1 MTAAFCAAMLAASG
15 AMAASPAPTPSPLPA
30 MRGDGPPPQA
40 KPFRIDRADVALDGV
55 ISPRARLDTLAS
67 GFGLNE
73 GPVWMPDGREGFL
86 LISGLLDNVIY
97 RIDADGKVGVFLER
111 AGYTGNDVENVGA
124 QTRSGRS
131 HVLLIGPSCTGRD
144 SPWPG
149 ASTRNAVTPRSS
161 R

>member
-15 AMAASPAPTPSPLPA
+15 ALAASPAPTPSPPPA

-40 KPFRIDRADVALDGV
+40 KPFRIERVDVALDGV

-86 LISGLLDNVIY
+86 LAVANAEGTYY
-97 RIDADGKVGVFLER
+97 RYMKAWMKAR
-111 AGYTGNDVENVGA
+111 K
-124 QTRSGRS
+124 
-131 HVLLIGPSCTGRD
+131 GP
-144 SPWPG
+144 
-149 ASTRNAVTPRSS
+149 TP
-161 R
+161 